1 MENINR
7 IMKAE
12 RHKIGIE
19 AYRAAK
25 EVRQK
30 IEAPISNDTQNR
42 DYVARTGVKYIK
54 EGLSEEEALDKM
66 MNDDIVKEFKYLKNN
81 GLDIRNCFKNW
92 IEAEIKKPRRKE
104 NRSRD

>member
-1 MENINR
+1 MGSIKTIMNSRNR
-7 IMKAE
+7 ITGVE
-12 RHKIGIE
+12 V
-19 AYRAAK
+19 YRAVK